1 MYLCTQFYSK
11 MAESSKIT
19 AYKQRLRDRIVD
31 TAMTAFAAHG
41 IRAVKMDDI
50 AQQLGISKRTLYE
63 LYENKEDLLY
73 EGVRKYGAL
82 KEEQLRKV
90 AEQSRSVMDVMLY
103 SYRSKVEEF
112 RMMSP
117 LFFDDI
123 VKYPKVMAF
132 LEETKQKTR
141 KNMILFLRRGV
152 KEGYFRNDVDYDLLG
167 GLFDSI
173 GAYIMSNELYRQYTI
188 EQLFQNLVFITLRG
202 ICTQRGVETLERSLG
217 KLKIND

>member
-1 MYLCTQFYSK
+1 M
-11 MAESSKIT
+11 
-19 AYKQRLRDRIVD
+19 
-31 TAMTAFAAHG
+31 
-41 IRAVKMDDI
+41 
-50 AQQLGISKRTLYE
+50 
-63 LYENKEDLLY
+63 LY
-73 EGVRKYGAL
+73 EGVRKYGAI
-82 KEEQLRKV
+82 KEEKLRKV

-112 RMMSP
+112 KMTSP

-132 LEETKQKTR
+132 LDQTKQKAR

-152 KEGYFRNDVDYDLLG
+152 SEGYFRNDVDYDLLG

-217 KLKIND
+217 KSKTNN

>member
-1 MYLCTQFYSK
+1 
-11 MAESSKIT
+11 
-19 AYKQRLRDRIVD
+19 
-31 TAMTAFAAHG
+31 
-41 IRAVKMDDI
+41 
-50 AQQLGISKRTLYE
+50 
-63 LYENKEDLLY
+63 
-73 EGVRKYGAL
+73 
-82 KEEQLRKV
+82 
-90 AEQSRSVMDVMLY
+90 
-103 SYRSKVEEF
+103 
-112 RMMSP
+112 MMSP